1 MGVAAQPWTL
11 SDYIIRNIMD
21 PTGQVLPHELGQ
33 GTGSGTVGG
42 QVGQDPYHSLASAVG
57 ILEVS
62 ALCWACTLTSRC
74 GPDATLFF
82 DAENQPSGA
91 TGTRGS
97 FVAANILLYLGK

>member
-11 SDYIIRNIMD
+11 SDYKIRNIMD

-62 ALCWACTLTSRC
+62 ALC
-74 GPDATLFF
+74 
-82 DAENQPSGA
+82 
-91 TGTRGS
+91 
-97 FVAANILLYLGK
+97 LGLHLDIKVWP